1 MESLA
6 GSERTVKRVLV
17 SSRSFG
23 AISQVGK
30 EILESE
36 GFELLSVPREQRPLT
51 EAKMTRLAA
60 ESQPEVI
67 LCGAEPIGM
76 ELLNSSRKLRLIMKH
91 GVGVDNIDMHAA
103 TSLSI
108 AVANAPGTN
117 TEGVADLTLALMLD
131 LLRGVCRASASTK
144 TGGWER
150 FVGHELGALTVGV
163 VGTGRIGA
171 GVVRRLSGFGPKILA
186 FDVVQQ
192 EALIS
197 GYGVCYVS
205 LEELLSRS
213 DLVTLHVPLIDQTR
227 GMIGASELSL
237 MKPEACLINAARGE
251 LVDEQALFKTLKEGG
266 ISAAALDV
274 FSTEPPQDSPLL
286 TLDNVLATPHIAAYT
301 FESMDRM
308 GKTCAEIIVD
318 VMAGKTH
325 KNILN
330 PEVLQK
336 H

>member
-1 MESLA
+1 M
-6 GSERTVKRVLV
+6 KRVLV

-23 AISQVGK
+23 AVSPTGK
-30 EILESE
+30 EILEGE
-36 GFELLSVPREQRPLT
+36 GFEVLPVSREQRPLT
-51 EAKMTRLAA
+51 EAKMTRLVA
-60 ESQPEVI
+60 ERQPDVI

-76 ELLNSSRKLRLIMKH
+76 KVLNSAGNLRLIMKH
-91 GVGVDNIDMHAA
+91 GVGVDNIDVQEA
-103 TSLSI
+103 TSLRI

-171 GVVRRLSGFGPKILA
+171 AVVRRLSGFGSKILA
-186 FDVVQQ
+186 YDVVEQK
-192 EALIS
+192 ALITE
-197 GYGVCYVS
+197 YGVRYVS

-251 LVDEQALFKTLKEGG
+251 LVDEQALYKTLKEGG

-274 FSTEPPQDSPLL
+274 FAAEPPQDSPLL

-308 GKTCAEIIVD
+308 GRTCAEIIVE

-325 KNILN
+325 KNVLN
-330 PEVLQK
+330 PEVLEK